1 MLRPELLGL
10 ASLGCTMAVLGNAY
24 VKHEQFYP
32 SVVYI
37 TKSNPSMAIIYIQ
50 FLVIVILMGKIVRKI
65 FFGQLR
71 PAEFEHL
78 MDRSWYAVTETCLAF
93 TVFKDDLSPKFVAL
107 FVLLLFLKSFHWLS
121 EDRVDFMERSPSISL
136 LFHVR
141 VLSLCIFLGTL
152 DIIFIQ
158 HACHSAM
165 TKGAS
170 VQLVFGFEYAI
181 HLTIILNTLIKY
193 ILHTIDLN
201 SDAPWE
207 NKAVYMLYL
216 ELFIGFI
223 KVILYMFFFMIMMRI
238 FTLPLFALRPMYLT
252 MRAFK
257 KALNDVVL
265 SRRAIQLLNTSFPFA
280 TEEDLENSDNV
291 CIICRETMTASTC
304 KKLPCGHIFHRSCL
318 RGWFLRQQT
327 CPTCRMDI
335 VRPGQ
340 NTAQPQQAGAGVQ
353 GAAAN
358 NFQQQVAALRQQ
370 LDALQQ
376 QRQQQ
381 QQQQLPNILNNLLQ
395 QQQANLGGQA
405 PAMPQTPTSTAA
417 APGPAS
423 PTLNPGQT
431 PEMGA
436 GALPGAGSPSMA
448 GRHPPFIPLPPFMMP
463 VIPPPMPPPNFQGMS
478 EEELREMEGSER
490 EHVEA
495 RIRCLRNIQVL
506 LDAAVTEMQQYSSVV
521 ARCNA
526 QQTVVRASSVSNSST
541 PVSVSNNS
549 TSSLTKV
556 SSSTVTTVTSSGGVG
571 PSTSSSSATE
581 VSPSPSSSSTF
592 ARNLAAAFSNTG
604 ARPKVREQE
613 TVEETIIA
621 EDSVDSSNSATEK
634 HEPVTSVTA
643 ETSIISSPAA
653 ASQSANPFE
662 TLSQQDD
669 QDEIR
674 RRRLAVFEEK
684 KKQLLRK

>member
-1 MLRPELLGL
+1 MRPELLGL
-10 ASLGCTMAVLGNAY
+10 ASAGLTMAVLGNAY
-24 VKHEQFYP
+24 VKHQQFYP

-37 TKSNPSMAIIYIQ
+37 TKSNPSMAIIYMQ

-291 CIICRETMTASTC
+291 CIICRETMTAPAC
-304 KKLPCGHIFHRSCL
+304 KKLPCNHIFHRSCL

-340 NTAQPQQAGAGVQ
+340 NTSQQNQAGGVGAGAGA
-353 GAAAN
+353 GANN

-376 QRQQQ
+376 QRQHQQ
-381 QQQQLPNILNNLLQ
+381 QHQQLPNILNNLLQ
-395 QQQANLGGQA
+395 QQANLGGGQLPGQVPPPMP
-405 PAMPQTPTSTAA
+405 PATGAA
-417 APGPAS
+417 AGPSS
-423 PTLNPGQT
+423 PPPPFTGQ
-431 PEMGA
+431 GA
-436 GALPGAGSPSMA
+436 EGGGISATAGGPSLA
-448 GRHPPFIPLPPFMMP
+448 GRHPPFIPLPPFLMP
-463 VIPPPMPPPNFQGMS
+463 IIPPPMPPPNFQGMS
-478 EEELREMEGSER
+478 NEELTEMEGAER

-495 RIRCLRNIQVL
+495 RIRCLRNIQV
-506 LDAAVTEMQQYSSVV
+506 Q
-521 ARCNA
+521 R
-526 QQTVVRASSVSNSST
+526 
-541 PVSVSNNS
+541 
-549 TSSLTKV
+549 
-556 SSSTVTTVTSSGGVG
+556 
-571 PSTSSSSATE
+571 
-581 VSPSPSSSSTF
+581 
-592 ARNLAAAFSNTG
+592 
-604 ARPKVREQE
+604 
-613 TVEETIIA
+613 
-621 EDSVDSSNSATEK
+621 
-634 HEPVTSVTA
+634 
-643 ETSIISSPAA
+643 
-653 ASQSANPFE
+653 
-662 TLSQQDD
+662 
-669 QDEIR
+669 
-674 RRRLAVFEEK
+674 
-684 KKQLLRK
+684 

>member
-1 MLRPELLGL
+1 MRPELLAVASMGL
-10 ASLGCTMAVLGNAY
+10 TAAVVGNAY
-24 VKHEQFYP
+24 VKHQQFYP

-136 LFHVR
+136 LFHIR

-193 ILHTIDLN
+193 ILHTIDLTN
-201 SDAPWE
+201 DAPWE

-223 KVILYMFFFMIMMRI
+223 KVLLYMFFFMIMMRI

-280 TEEDLENSDNV
+280 TEQDLENSDNV
-291 CIICRETMTASTC
+291 CIICRETMVYSSC
-304 KKLPCGHIFHRSCL
+304 KKLPCGHIFHTSCL

-335 VRPGQ
+335 VRPATG
-340 NTAQPQQAGAGVQ
+340 AMPQQAGGQGGVAGVPAPVPAQ
-353 GAAAN
+353 QPAGQT

-370 LDALQQ
+370 LEALQQ

-381 QQQQLPNILNNLLQ
+381 NINQQQQQLPNIFNTLFPQ
-395 QQQANLGGQA
+395 QDLGNVGGGE
-405 PAMPQTPTSTAA
+405 AA
-417 APGPAS
+417 APAPVPPS
-423 PTLNPGQT
+423 PPPTSSSSEQPSSSTG
-431 PEMGA
+431 
-436 GALPGAGSPSMA
+436 PGANINPVRPPAAPFMMP
-448 GRHPPFIPLPPFMMP
+448 PPFFMP
-463 VIPPPMPPPNFQGMS
+463 VIPPPVPPPNFQGMS
-478 EEELREMEGSER
+478 QEELEEMEGNER

-526 QQTVVRASSVSNSST
+526 QQTVARAAANSST
-541 PVSVSNNS
+541 TEHSQPSPSGVTITTASR
-549 TSSLTKV
+549 LV
-556 SSSTVTTVTSSGGVG
+556 SSPTITTAA
-571 PSTSSSSATE
+571 SSSSAVTNMDAA
-581 VSPSPSSSSTF
+581 SSLSSG
-592 ARNLAAAFSNTG
+592 G
-604 ARPKVREQE
+604 ARPKILQSNSQRSRDE
-613 TVEETIIA
+613 TKETSHISNSTVDTSCADTSEVSSSSSQKIEVNEDTSDNKSDDA
-621 EDSVDSSNSATEK
+621 EDAGNTE
-634 HEPVTSVTA
+634 E
-643 ETSIISSPAA
+643 
-653 ASQSANPFE
+653 
-662 TLSQQDD
+662 

-674 RRRLAVFEEK
+674 KRRLAIFEEK